1 MRERRAA
8 REVVL
13 QALYAQELSE
23 ASLAQV
29 TADVIEPA
37 ELSPEL
43 KDFARRL
50 FEFSYVHREELDD
63 YIKLKA
69 KNWEFK
75 RIAIIDRL
83 AIRIAVCE
91 FLYFDDI
98 PPKVSIA
105 EAIEVAKKYSSDE
118 SSAFV
123 NGILDAILHTLTDRM
138 AEKLARLEAQA
149 AAEKQAAEAATSATD
164 PSPEG
169 E

>member
-23 ASLAQV
+23 SSLAQV

-37 ELSPEL
+37 ELTSEL
-43 KDFARRL
+43 KNFARHL
-50 FEFSYVHREELDD
+50 FELSYVHREELDE
-63 YIKLKA
+63 YIKQKA

-83 AIRIAVCE
+83 AIRIAICE

-123 NGILDAILHTLTDRM
+123 NGILDAILHALEERM
-138 AEKLARLEAQA
+138 ADKIARLEALA
-149 AAEKQAAEAATSATD
+149 AAEKKATEAD
-164 PSPEG
+164 NPSTNSPSKG